1 MITVHYF
8 VPFLQGIKLMQNQTN
23 RKTQLSFMAKSTLT
37 SLLLTTLAACG
48 NSTVKAP
55 QTPNATPTPP
65 TIESRTKATTTEGD
79 ALLAQGQKVFRKCR
93 TCHTVNDGGRHRVG
107 PNLYGVIESQIA
119 SKDGFAYSK
128 AFKASDITWTDKNLD
143 AFLAKPRDFIPKNR
157 MTFVGLKKDE
167 DRKAVIAYLHSVT
180 K

>member
-1 MITVHYF
+1 
-8 VPFLQGIKLMQNQTN
+8 MQNHLVKKKHPRIT
-23 RKTQLSFMAKSTLT
+23 AKATLI
-37 SLLLTTLAACG
+37 SLTWVALLACRNNTTE
-48 NSTVKAP
+48 AP
-55 QTPNATPTPP
+55 QAHAETSQA
-65 TIESRTKATTTEGD
+65 SKTTAGTTVTASAPKVTFTEGD
-79 ALLAQGQKVFRKCR
+79 AQLELGKKVFRKCK

-107 PNLYGVIESQIA
+107 PNLYGVIESPIA